1 MDAPELKKQ
10 GISLSYWV
18 SKDSAAHNYVP
29 TISQSE
35 DEKIRQWVNDN
46 YSLYSDTYKEAAY
59 RDAQQ
64 AVLNR
69 KATIEKNA
77 ILKKERTERAEKAS
91 YMGNNLTLNQQKQI
105 AAAEGAIS
113 DAAEIIRQWQ
123 EMNWVKIDK
132 SLTDRETVDAFLNA
146 NTEMPFAEYVNKFLD
161 VQTWWGD
168 KTIYDNRWLAAKLW
182 LAWKLE
188 TARVNTTDK
197 IRAWA
202 WGFAQWASNIMQ
214 NTLWAWMEWLGWN
227 IWAWLGE
234 LWYWAAKLVWADVW
248 EWTVWDK
255 MKQAKWYWFN
265 KEDWKRAQAEASSE
279 WLFNKWL
286 ISENQWAYNVWETLW
301 ELASEIALTAP
312 VEWAVGAKIAASSLP
327 WILKFWWQA
336 LNTFGWGMLFQLA
349 DDAAEWELSW
359 LEKYMET
366 WTLSMLTAG
375 VFNAIGKIA
384 RGVKKW
390 GYKLF
395 APKWQDQTALL
406 TQTPESWA
414 RKTNINKWFAKDAN
428 AAVTPYTEM
437 ADDLSKVA
445 DTTYWARVAKWA
457 ELEWAE
463 GALRYQW
470 AKATEKYTAKD
481 VVKDL
486 EDAFSKVWGEKAKM
500 PKFTVNWKKLT
511 IDKEW
516 LETLNKITTTQD
528 WQMIRLWDEIL
539 DAWENRFVR
548 LDQPINAQQTK
559 LFIDD
564 LKNILKDAGYSKRWW
579 ETIRAMKDA
588 LNWVDGA
595 EWIVKKFENKL
606 SQESL
611 ENLNKAKAASK
622 EAIEMDEN
630 LKKVVWVLRNEDMVG
645 KVWAAEKALWGKAQM
660 QQLFKEIYDK
670 YWIDMNNEILSW
682 AYNMSLYDVKK
693 AEEILST
700 FYPSK
705 PWVME
710 LLLRQ
715 ITKTWRRKAADTLVE
730 QWITWIEAM
739 WNTSPFGWI
748 AGGEMAAWISARSG
762 WENE

>member
-1 MDAPELKKQ
+1 MERPELKKHD
-10 GISLSYWV
+10 ISLSYWV
-18 SKDSAAHNYVP
+18 SKDSAVHSYTP
-29 TISQSE
+29 TISQEE
-35 DEKIRQWVNDN
+35 DNTIRQWVNDN
-46 YSLYSDTYKEAAY
+46 YALYSDTYKDAAY

-64 AVLNR
+64 AVLNK
-69 KATIEKNA
+69 KANIEKKA
-77 ILKKERTERAEKAS
+77 ILQKERKERAEKAA
-91 YMGNNLTLNQQKQI
+91 YQWNDKMLNQQKQL
-105 AAAEGAIS
+105 AAAENAIS
-113 DAAEIIRQWQ
+113 DAAELIRQGQ
-123 EMNWVKIDK
+123 EKNWVKIDK
-132 SLTDRETVDAFLNA
+132 SLTDRETVNAFLDA

-161 VQTWWGD
+161 VQAGWWD

-182 LAWKLE
+182 LAWKVE
-188 TARVNTTDK
+188 TAWVNATDK
-197 IRAWA
+197 IRTWTK
-202 WGFAQWASNIMQ
+202 WVMQWLADPLQ
-214 NTLWAWMEWLGWN
+214 NTFWAATTWVWGN
-227 IWAWLGE
+227 IWDKLWEA
-234 LWYWAAKLVWADVW
+234 WYWIADKLWADVS

-255 MKQAKWYWFN
+255 MKQAKWYTWREA
-265 KEDWKRAQAEASSE
+265 KEEANSDE
-279 WLFNKWL
+279 MWRKWTL
-286 ISENQWAYNVWETLW
+286 SENQWAYNIGRAVWQLW
-301 ELASEIALTAP
+301 TEIALTAP
-312 VEWAVGAKIAASSLP
+312 AEAMVGGAIAASKVHP
-327 WILKFWWQA
+327 ILKFLWHWA
-336 LNTFGWGMLFQLA
+336 NAFAWGLAFQLA

-359 LEKYMET
+359 LERYMET
-366 WTLSMLTAG
+366 GGISALTAWL
-375 VFNAIGKIA
+375 FTALSKIPRVA
-384 RGVKKW
+384 KKW

-414 RKTNINKWFAKDAN
+414 RKTNINKGFAKDAN

-437 ADDLSKVA
+437 ADDLGKVA
-445 DTTYWARVAKWA
+445 DTTYWTRVAKWA

-486 EDAFSKVWGEKAKM
+486 EDAFSKVWGENAKM

-670 YWIDMNNEILSW
+670 YWIDMNNEILAW

-693 AEEILST
+693 AEEILTT

-705 PWVME
+705 PWIME

-730 QWITWIEAM
+730 KWAEWISTM
-739 WNTSPFGWI
+739 WNVPTRVITEWWQVW
-748 AGGEMAAWISARSG
+748 AWVSTLLNR
-762 WENE
+762 WED